1 LACWSC
7 GGAASGDT
15 TEKDGVTRI
24 ALIVTEVVV
33 ALNAF
38 GGGVYGMSGAQN
50 VPREWLEGSPFD
62 DYFIPALILFVGV
75 GGSMSAAAIAAASGG
90 REWGVVLGLTAAV
103 ILLDWIVVQVAITG
117 YTSFLQPLFFAV
129 GLLIL
134 ALSWR
139 WHGEAT

>member
-1 LACWSC
+1 M
-7 GGAASGDT
+7 
-15 TEKDGVTRI
+15 TRV
-24 ALIVTEVVV
+24 ALIVSEAVV

-38 GGGVYGMSGAQN
+38 GGGIYGMGGAKN

-75 GGSMSAAAIAAASGG
+75 GGSMSAAAITAGFGG
-90 REWGVVLGLTAAV
+90 REWGVVLGLIAAV
-103 ILLDWIVVQVAITG
+103 ILLDWIVVQVVITG

-134 ALSWR
+134 ALAWR
-139 WHGEAT
+139 WHGEVT